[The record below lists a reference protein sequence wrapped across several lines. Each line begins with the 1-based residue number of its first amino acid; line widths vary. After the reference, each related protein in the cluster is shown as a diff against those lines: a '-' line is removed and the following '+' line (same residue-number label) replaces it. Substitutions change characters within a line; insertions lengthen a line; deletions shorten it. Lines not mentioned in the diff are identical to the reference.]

1 MKTKTPARSRILATV
16 HETAQDLSKA
26 GFINLHRMRQYDALC
41 LGPVPDYSGKK
52 IRALRDRYHLSQS
65 VLASLLNASLST
77 VRQWE
82 IGEKHPAGPS
92 AKLLNLLDRKGLEA
106 LI

>member
-1 MKTKTPARSRILATV
+1 MKTKIKGGSRILEAV
-16 HETAQDLSKA
+16 HHGASDLYKA
-26 GFINLHRMRQYDALC
+26 GFITMRRMRDFDALC
-41 LGPVPDYSGKK
+41 LDPVPDYTSKK
-52 IRALRDRYHLSQS
+52 IRALRDRYHLSQA

-82 IGEKHPAGPS
+82 IGHKHPAGPS